1 MSDRNAVRAAVLA
14 SVAMCL
20 VLTAAGAAVAA
31 PAGGNT
37 DVESALQP
45 FVEFMRGL
53 VRWLLGPGRLIIALA
68 WLVVGFK
75 VVLGMER
82 AGAGGFV
89 FVALVGLAIVY
100 APNILAMLG
109 IDIGQWVGQ

>member
-1 MSDRNAVRAAVLA
+1 MSYRSTVRAAVLA
-14 SVAMCL
+14 SVALCL

-31 PAGGNT
+31 PAGGSTNV
-37 DVESALQP
+37 DSALQP
-45 FVEFMRGL
+45 FVDFLGGL

-100 APNILAMLG
+100 APNILGMLG
-109 IDIGQWVGQ
+109 IDIGQWVNQ

>member
-1 MSDRNAVRAAVLA
+1 MTRKAVTRAALISCAAACIILGTVA
-14 SVAMCL
+14 SAL
-20 VLTAAGAAVAA
+20 AA
-31 PAGGNT
+31 PTT
-37 DVESALQP
+37 DVGSALQP
-45 FVEFMRGL
+45 FENFMRGL
-53 VRWLLGPGRLIIALA
+53 VNWLLGPGRLLIALA

-100 APNILAMLG
+100 APNILSMLG
-109 IDIGQWVGQ
+109 IDISQWVGR

>member
-1 MSDRNAVRAAVLA
+1 MSTRAVVIASAALWVVLA
-14 SVAMCL
+14 
-20 VLTAAGAAVAA
+20 TAGAALAA
-31 PAGGNT
+31 PPGGGGTNV
-37 DVESALQP
+37 DSALQP
-45 FVEFMRGL
+45 FVDFLGGL

-100 APNILAMLG
+100 APNILGMLG
-109 IDIGQWVGQ
+109 IDVGQWVNQ

>member
-1 MSDRNAVRAAVLA
+1 MSSTARAVILA
-14 SVAMCL
+14 SAALWVVLVVAG
-20 VLTAAGAAVAA
+20 TALAA
-31 PAGGNT
+31 PAGGGGTNV
-37 DVESALQP
+37 DSALQP
-45 FVEFMRGL
+45 FVDFLGGL

-100 APNILAMLG
+100 APNILGMLG
-109 IDIGQWVGQ
+109 IDVGQWVNQ